1 MEGRS
6 GRGRERLWH
15 RWLCKCLSHGA
26 SQLFLY
32 QAPSIQPQ
40 RRTPIDELSDV
51 SQATYTRYADK
62 VTNKMTNSPAQKRA
76 HHLAYHQVSL
86 PDALPPPSSP
96 TRRGSP
102 ILIGYRPEGLLM
114 VENDA
119 PLWTGEEIT
128 IRRTSF
134 AEHLATTAN
143 RLDGM

>member
-6 GRGRERLWH
+6 GRSRARLWH
-15 RWLCKCLSHGA
+15 SLLCNWLSHGA
-26 SQLFLY
+26 SHY

-40 RRTPIDELSDV
+40 RRTPIDELSDLRSQRSAV

-62 VTNKMTNSPAQKRA
+62 VSNKMSNSPAQKRA
-76 HHLAYHQVSL
+76 HHQVSL
-86 PDALPPPSSP
+86 PDALPPPLSP
-96 TRRGSP
+96 TRPGLP
-102 ILIGYRPEGLLM
+102 ILTGYRSEGLLT
-114 VENDA
+114 VENDP

>member
-1 MEGRS
+1 MEGAERS
-6 GRGRERLWH
+6 CGTHGSVIGLVIGH
-15 RWLCKCLSHGA
+15 RNSFFIK
-26 SQLFLY
+26 LY
-32 QAPSIQPQ
+32 RFSPWQ
-40 RRTPIDELSDV
+40 RRTPINELSAV

-76 HHLAYHQVSL
+76 HHQVSL

-96 TRRGSP
+96 TRPGSP
-102 ILIGYRPEGLLM
+102 TLIGNRSEGLLT

-119 PLWTGEEIT
+119 PPWTGEELT